1 MNIASIANCSPLHE
15 LSPSSMTNARPSAL
29 RSLGPILAG
38 SNSWVALALAIGIA
52 SFGFDLF
59 NFPISI
65 DEELHAAKKEAET
78 AWISFGRWGLYLLNA
93 GLLPYTIVP
102 VVPLAL
108 AWIAIGY
115 ALKIIAELWSAQRTD
130 FLFAAPFLICFPTVF
145 YMLTFNNVNF
155 SIGIGIFL
163 ASASAFLWL
172 KGNRMDRTIAV
183 AMLGMSIGI
192 YQAMLFLIIP
202 ILGPFLLKGDLKLK
216 SQIRVLLSAFLFCLL
231 GLAFYYSVSNLFLAA
246 FHMELRYVDGYM
258 QIDELLRDPMRIL
271 SNSWHL
277 IMRYLGGVPSR
288 HPVGWPMSTVVLL
301 LASGAVLWAAWKQGA
316 RVLAASAIGIAAM
329 LASAFLLAPFTGGY
343 LPARSLIAAPMSF
356 AAVALLGLKCSQGL
370 FHFAL
375 KAMLCLA
382 LLQFCVVGNR
392 LAYSD
397 YVSNQAD
404 KRIAAEILSIAR
416 QGNLGAAGEKVP
428 FMLMGL
434 HKPQLGRNVI
444 QTETFGASFFSF
456 GAGSTMRAVFFMKA
470 IGMQNF
476 EAVQP
481 QRRAE
486 LFEAVLS
493 LPDWP
498 AKGSISII
506 DGVVAI
512 KFGDP
517 TAQQMRRLCAAGLHA
532 MRCD

>member
-1 MNIASIANCSPLHE
+1 
-15 LSPSSMTNARPSAL
+15 MTNARPSAL
-29 RSLGPILAG
+29 RSLAPILA
-38 SNSWVALALAIGIA
+38 SNNSLVALALATGIA

-65 DEELHAAKKEAET
+65 DEELHAEKDEAET

-108 AWIAIGY
+108 AWIAMGY
-115 ALKIIAELWSAQRTD
+115 ALKIIAELWSARRTD

-145 YMLTFNNVNF
+145 YMLSFNNVNF

-163 ASASAFLWL
+163 VSASTFLWL
-172 KGNRMDRTIAV
+172 KGNRIDRTIAV
-183 AMLGMSIGI
+183 ALLGMSIGI

-216 SQIRVLLSAFLFCLL
+216 SQVRILLSVFLFCLL
-231 GLAFYYSVSNLFLAA
+231 GLAFYYGVRNLFLAV

-258 QIDELLRDPMRIL
+258 QIDDLLHEPMRIL
-271 SNSWHL
+271 SNSLHL
-277 IMRYLGGVPSR
+277 IMRYLGGVSDH
-288 HPVGWPMSTVVLL
+288 HPVSWPMSTVVLL
-301 LASGAVLWAAWKQGA
+301 LASGALLWAAWKQGA
-316 RVLAASAIGIAAM
+316 STLAANAIVIAAM
-329 LASAFLLAPFTGGY
+329 LASAFLLAPFTGGK
-343 LPARSLIAAPMSF
+343 LPGRSLIAAPMSF

-370 FHFAL
+370 LHSAL

-416 QGNLGAAGEKVP
+416 QANLGAAGEKVP

-434 HKPQLGRNVI
+434 HKPQFGRNVI
-444 QTETFGASFFSF
+444 QTETFGASFFAF
-456 GAGSTMRAVFFMKA
+456 GAGSTARAVFFMKA

-481 QRRAE
+481 QQQAK

-493 LPDWP
+493 LQDWP
-498 AKGSISII
+498 AKGSISVI
-506 DGVVAI
+506 DGIVAI

-517 TAQQMRRLCAAGLHA
+517 TPQQMRRLCAAGLQAIH
-532 MRCD
+532 CD